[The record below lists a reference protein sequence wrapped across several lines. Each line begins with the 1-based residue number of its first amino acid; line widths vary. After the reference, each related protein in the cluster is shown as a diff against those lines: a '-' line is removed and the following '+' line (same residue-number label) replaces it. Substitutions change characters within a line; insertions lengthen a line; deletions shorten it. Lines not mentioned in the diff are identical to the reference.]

1 MTTTTLPT
9 AYGSNTLSIL
19 FDPADREASHKAQL
33 RREERRGGLDF
44 ERHPFARMA
53 LTWED

>member
-1 MTTTTLPT
+1 MTYATTVDTYGTQLSARLDHADQDA
-9 AYGSNTLSIL
+9 AY
-19 FDPADREASHKAQL
+19 KAQL